1 MEAITS
7 NLRQYAVIAAVSLI
21 VWQAATAA
29 YNLFLHPLRRF
40 PGPLAN
46 RASPLPWALRH
57 TLGLQAFDTQR
68 LHERY
73 GPVVRVG
80 PGHLSFTDP
89 RAWRDIYGHRVGDD
103 QAGRTEMPKS
113 STFVSSIRDIP
124 TSIISADR
132 DEHARLRRAL
142 SHGFSDAS
150 MRQQEPLIARYVDL
164 LLERLGQECRG
175 GGRALNMEAWYNFT
189 TFDVVG
195 DLVFG
200 HSFGCLESVEYH
212 PWISFIMGSVRSGAG
227 IVALSY
233 VGLDAVVQWI
243 WRYSG
248 FLVFAKIQGYI
259 NEMLTSRLG
268 MEKERDDLFEG
279 LVKRRE
285 EWNLSFEKLGSNAF
299 ILVLAGSETT
309 ATTLSGAT
317 YLLLTHPEV
326 LEKLNREVRSTF
338 ASADEITINSVGKL
352 SYMLAVLNESLRL
365 YPPVTSGLV
374 RVVPPGGE
382 QIAGHWVPEGTF
394 VEVQHWSI
402 NHSKDN
408 WEDPW
413 AFKPERFLRDADG
426 AASSGDRLD
435 ALQPFNVGPRN
446 CIGRNLAYAEMR
458 LILARIVYDF
468 DMKLADDSK
477 DWIKRQKA
485 FSLWDRIPLNVYLT
499 PVQRRKEAD

>member
-1 MEAITS
+1 MEAIAS

-57 TLGLQAFDTQR
+57 ALGRQAFATQR

-89 RAWRDIYGHRVGDD
+89 RAWRDIYGRRVGDD
-103 QAGRTEMPKS
+103 QAGSAEMPKS
-113 STFVSSIRDIP
+113 RIFVAAIRDLPSSIIN
-124 TSIISADR
+124 ADR
-132 DEHARLRRAL
+132 EEHARLRRAL

-150 MRQQEPLIARYVDL
+150 IREQEPLITRYIDL
-164 LLERLGQECRG
+164 LLKRLGQECRDG
-175 GGRALNMEAWYNFT
+175 SRALNMEAWYNYT

-200 HSFGCLESVEYH
+200 HSFSCLESVEYH
-212 PWISFIMGSVRSGAG
+212 PWISFIMGSVRSGAR

-233 VGLDAVVQWI
+233 VGLDAVVQWM
-243 WRYSG
+243 WRYGG
-248 FLVFAKIQGYI
+248 FLAFAKMQGYI
-259 NEMLTSRLG
+259 DKMLASRLG
-268 MEKERDDLFEG
+268 MEKDRSDLFEG

-299 ILVLAGSETT
+299 ILILGGSETT

-326 LEKLNREVRSTF
+326 LEKLNHEVRSAF
-338 ASADEITINSVGKL
+338 ASADEITISSVGKL

-365 YPPVTSGLV
+365 YPPVMSGLV

-382 QIAGHWVPEGTF
+382 EIAGHWVPGGTF

-408 WEDPW
+408 WEEPW

-426 AASSGDRLD
+426 AAGSGDRLD
-435 ALQPFNVGPRN
+435 ALQPFIVGPRN

-458 LILARIVYDF
+458 MILARIVYDF

-485 FSLWDRIPLNVYLT
+485 FGLWDKIPLNVYLT
-499 PVQRRKEAD
+499 PVQRRKEAA

>member
-21 VWQAATAA
+21 LWRAATAA

-40 PGPLAN
+40 PGPIAN
-46 RASPLPWALRH
+46 RASRLPWVLQH
-57 TLGLQAFDTQR
+57 LLGRQPFSTQR

-73 GPVVRVG
+73 GPVVRVA

-89 RAWRDIYGHRVGDD
+89 RAWRDIYGHRIGDD
-103 QAGRTEMPKS
+103 QAGRAELPKS
-113 STFVSSIRDIP
+113 RTFFHAISDMP
-124 TSIISADR
+124 TSIVNADR
-132 DEHARLRRAL
+132 EEHARLRRAL
-142 SHGFSDAS
+142 SHGFSDVS
-150 MRQQEPLIARYVDL
+150 MREQEPIIARHINL

-175 GGRALNMEAWYNFT
+175 GSRALNMEAWYNYM

-200 HSFGCLESVEYH
+200 HSFGCLESVKYH
-212 PWISFIMGSVRSGAG
+212 PWISFILRSVRTGAF

-233 VGLDAVVQWI
+233 AGLDAVVQWM
-243 WRYSG
+243 WRYGG
-248 FLVFAKIQGYI
+248 FHAFAKMQRYI
-259 NEMLTSRLG
+259 NELLESRLG
-268 MEKERDDLFEG
+268 MGERNDLFEG

-285 EWNLSFEKLGSNAF
+285 EWNLSFDQLGSNAF
-299 ILVLAGSETT
+299 IMVIGGSETT
-309 ATTLSGAT
+309 ATALSGVT

-326 LEKLNREVRSTF
+326 LEKLNREVRSAF

-352 SYMLAVLNESLRL
+352 SYLLAVLNESLRL
-365 YPPVTSGLV
+365 YPPVVSGLV
-374 RVVPPGGE
+374 RVVPPAGE
-382 QIAGHWVPEGTF
+382 EIVGHWVPGGTY
-394 VEVQHWSI
+394 VEVQQWSI

-408 WEDPW
+408 WEEPW

-426 AASSGDRLD
+426 AARSGDRLD
-435 ALQPFNVGPRN
+435 ALQPFNVGARA
-446 CIGRNLAYAEMR
+446 CLGRNLAYAEMR
-458 LILARIVYDF
+458 VVAARVVYDF

-499 PVQRRKEAD
+499 PVRRRKEAA